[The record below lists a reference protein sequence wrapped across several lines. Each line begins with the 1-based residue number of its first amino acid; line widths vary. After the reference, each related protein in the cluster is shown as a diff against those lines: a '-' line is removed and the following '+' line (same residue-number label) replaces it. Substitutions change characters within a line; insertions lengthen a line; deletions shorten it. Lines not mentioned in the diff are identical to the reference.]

1 MLQEL
6 SLVMVHWIDAECS
19 SDGWQHKEDFD
30 KWADEPLRSVQTV
43 GWLMRDTDDRVVV
56 MSSMGG
62 DDMGE
67 AHKIPKSWVIKIE
80 KLTTVEEIDER
91 DLSNTQWNSMGHPTP

>member
-6 SLVMVHWIDAECS
+6 PLVMVHWIDAECS
-19 SDGWQHKEDFD
+19 SDGWQDKEDFD
-30 KWADEPLRSVQTV
+30 KWADEPLRAVQTV

-62 DDMGE
+62 PDMGE
-67 AHKIPKSWVIKIE
+67 AHKIPKSWIIKIE
-80 KLTTVEEIDER
+80 KLTTVEEISER
-91 DLSNTQWNSMGHPTP
+91 NLSNTQWHSVEPT